1 MSDNESNESRETVA
15 DIIREKREMSA
26 GEKCPFCKKP
36 LKRGERRICRRCAAL
51 WPSMAKVERSR
62 GDEMRKRRAAR

>member
-1 MSDNESNESRETVA
+1 
-15 DIIREKREMSA
+15 MSA
-26 GEKCPFCKKP
+26 GEKCPFCQKP

-51 WPSMAKVERSR
+51 LPGMVKVVERSR